1 MTEKKQYSEGVKT
14 EAVRM
19 VIEHGLS
26 LREASRQLTIPK
38 GTLVNWVRRAM
49 TESSKGTASPGAPNM
64 TTMLAE
70 NARLRK
76 ELNDARMERDI
87 LKKATAYF
95 ARESLHG
102 THS

>member
-38 GTLVNWVRRAM
+38 DQCGRNGPTIVNSRTITIIV
-49 TESSKGTASPGAPNM
+49 T
-64 TTMLAE
+64 
-70 NARLRK
+70 
-76 ELNDARMERDI
+76 
-87 LKKATAYF
+87 
-95 ARESLHG
+95 
-102 THS
+102 